1 MGQLPSSQGVASWS
15 QTCAELVV
23 ADYNHTCSSGFTD
36 RNNVPW
42 LAAGNTSCPPLA
54 SVADAQAQ
62 GIWGVNKPTC
72 DRICGSDVIFQSFQ
86 FTNFASASANWLLPW
101 LALSA
106 QLPYEGE
113 GLRNNAMS
121 FFLGGSGHIRRRG
134 MSAKSASIGTGSP
147 CLVALSIVLTALN
160 RVQIRKNFTYLIVE
174 KARRIAN
181 SIPFFE
187 ERLEAACELLQEA
200 QQCPMRLSNKDGWL
214 SSLILL
220 PNNTRFWVSVLA
232 YTELVEVRVLR
243 NRDRNRL

>member
-1 MGQLPSSQGVASWS
+1 
-15 QTCAELVV
+15 
-23 ADYNHTCSSGFTD
+23 
-36 RNNVPW
+36 
-42 LAAGNTSCPPLA
+42 
-54 SVADAQAQ
+54 
-62 GIWGVNKPTC
+62 
-72 DRICGSDVIFQSFQ
+72 
-86 FTNFASASANWLLPW
+86 
-101 LALSA
+101 
-106 QLPYEGE
+106 
-113 GLRNNAMS
+113 
-121 FFLGGSGHIRRRG
+121 